1 MLLDVTVTKYL
12 HVQWH
17 ACTYL
22 VSGINIHPS
31 TEDKDPPYDKVYVY
45 LLKFSV
51 FSQVTSQV
59 AILL

>member
-22 VSGINIHPS
+22 VSS